1 MLSSVT
7 CTSPPQD
14 ECEAQRDGDQEMD
27 SGSEVEDDVKKTILP
42 HFDKDEAKDKD
53 QDNFTIFRHICI
65 SGVVG
70 QPGCD
75 GLLR

>member
-27 SGSEVEDDVKKTILP
+27 GGGSEVEDDAKKIILP
-42 HFDKDEAKDKD
+42 YLDKDEAKDKD
-53 QDNFTIFRHICI
+53 KANFTTF
-65 SGVVG
+65 G
-70 QPGCD
+70 Q
-75 GLLR
+75 RQS

>member
-27 SGSEVEDDVKKTILP
+27 GGGSEVEDDAKKIILP
-42 HFDKDEAKDKD
+42 YLDKDEAKDKD
-53 QDNFTIFRHICI
+53 KDKFTTF
-65 SGVVG
+65 G
-70 QPGCD
+70 Q
-75 GLLR
+75 RRSQR

>member
-53 QDNFTIFRHICI
+53 KDKFTIFRHICI
-65 SGVVG
+65 SGVVC

-75 GLLR
+75 GLL